1 MMGGHTAGSRRLAI
15 ASLGTNGKMERRDE
29 RKAFCSVATQSAIK
43 CTNETGKA
51 PLRLGSPSMWP
62 IHHS

>member
-1 MMGGHTAGSRRLAI
+1 MGGRTAGSRRLAR
-15 ASLGTNGKMERRDE
+15 AGLGTNDKMEHRDE